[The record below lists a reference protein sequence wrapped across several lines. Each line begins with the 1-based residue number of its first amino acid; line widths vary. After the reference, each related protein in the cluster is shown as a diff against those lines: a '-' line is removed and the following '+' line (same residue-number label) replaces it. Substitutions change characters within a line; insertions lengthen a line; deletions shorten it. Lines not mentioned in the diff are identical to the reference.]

1 MNLETLRD
9 ALPSY
14 AKDLRLN
21 LGSVLADVLGMTKP
35 QQWGTALAVAI
46 ATRNPL
52 VQQAIAAEAAAHLSA
67 AENEAARIAAA
78 IMAMN
83 NIYYRSLHLLENETY
98 LKTPA
103 GLRMNAMAQHT
114 ASKVDFELW
123 ALAVSAVNGCGMCIQ
138 SHQKKLV
145 SEGVSDDVI
154 RQAFRIA
161 AVLQAVAVTLEAE
174 AHMPANNSQ
183 VPAAEQVA

>member
-1 MNLETLRD
+1 MNVETLRD
-9 ALPSY
+9 ALPEY

-21 LGSVLADVLGMTKP
+21 LSSVLGEIPGMTAS
-35 QQWGTALAVAI
+35 QQWGSALAVAI
-46 ATRNPL
+46 ATRNAD
-52 VQQAIAAEAAAHLSA
+52 VQRAIAAEAATRLSPD
-67 AENEAARIAAA
+67 EQNAARIAAA

-83 NIYYRSLHLLENETY
+83 NVYYRSLHLLENENY

-103 GLRMNAMAQHT
+103 GLRMNAMAQHS

-145 SEGVSDDVI
+145 SEGVSDDII
-154 RQAFRIA
+154 RAAFRIA

-174 AHMPANNSQ
+174 ANIPAGANL
-183 VPAAEQVA
+183 AAAA

>member
-1 MNLETLRD
+1 MTANLETLRD
-9 ALPSY
+9 ALPDY

-21 LGSVLADVLGMTKP
+21 LGSVLADVPGMTKS

-46 ATRNPL
+46 ATRNAQ
-52 VQQAIAAEAAAHLSA
+52 VQQAIAAEAATRLSP
-67 AENEAARIAAA
+67 EEQTAARIAAA

-83 NIYYRSLHLLENETY
+83 NVYYRSLHLLEDESY
-98 LKTPA
+98 LKSPA
-103 GLRMNAMAQHT
+103 GLRMNAMAQHQ

-145 SEGVSDDVI
+145 AEGVSDDII
-154 RQAFRIA
+154 RAAFRIA

-174 AHMPANNSQ
+174 AAIPSGTNL
-183 VPAAEQVA
+183 AAVA

>member
-1 MNLETLRD
+1 MTNLETLRD
-9 ALPSY
+9 ALPDY

-21 LGSVLADVLGMTKP
+21 LSSVLGEIPGITVS

-46 ATRNPL
+46 ATRNAQ
-52 VQQAIAAEAAAHLSA
+52 VQQAIAAEAATRLSA
-67 AENEAARIAAA
+67 EEQNAARITAA

-83 NIYYRSLHLLENETY
+83 NIYYRSLHLLENENY
-98 LKTPA
+98 LKSPA
-103 GLRMNAMAQHT
+103 GLRMNAMAQHQ
-114 ASKVDFELW
+114 ASREDFELW

-145 SEGVSDDVI
+145 SEGVSDDII
-154 RQAFRIA
+154 RAAFRIA

-174 AHMPANNSQ
+174 AAIPSGATLTR
-183 VPAAEQVA
+183 AA

>member
-1 MNLETLRD
+1 MNLETLKS
-9 ALPSY
+9 ALPDY

-21 LGSVLADVLGMTKP
+21 LSSIFGEVPGMTP
-35 QQWGTALAVAI
+35 TQQWGSALAVAM
-46 ATRNPL
+46 ATRNST
-52 VQQAIAAEAAAHLSA
+52 VQNAIMAEAAPHLSA
-67 AENEAARIAAA
+67 DEVEAVKIAAA

-83 NIYYRSLHLLENETY
+83 NIYYRSLHLLENDSY

-103 GLRMNAMAQHT
+103 GLRMNAMAQHK

-145 SEGVSDDVI
+145 ADGVSDDII
-154 RQAFRIA
+154 RAAFRIA
-161 AVLQAVAVTLEAE
+161 AVLQAVAVTIEVEENMASKDLR
-174 AHMPANNSQ
+174 Q
-183 VPAAEQVA
+183 AA

>member
-9 ALPSY
+9 LLPDY

-21 LGSVLADVLGMTKP
+21 LSSVLSEIPGMTAS
-35 QQWGTALAVAI
+35 QQWGSALAVAI
-46 ATRNPL
+46 ATRNAD
-52 VQQAIAAEAAAHLSA
+52 VQRAIAAEAATRITP
-67 AENEAARIAAA
+67 AEQHAARIAAA

-83 NIYYRSLHLLENETY
+83 NVYYRSLHLLENENY
-98 LKTPA
+98 LKVPA
-103 GLRMNAMAQHT
+103 GLRMNAMAQHS

-138 SHQKKLV
+138 SHQKKLAA
-145 SEGVSDDVI
+145 EGVSDDII
-154 RQAFRIA
+154 RAAFRIA

-174 AHMPANNSQ
+174 AAIPVDAQ
-183 VPAAEQVA
+183 AAIAA